1 MKKSRNHKNNLDERQ
16 EQTLLRIEHNGCWLA
31 FWGLAAALVVQRIFF
46 DFDFRNLA
54 GECIVFMAL
63 ALYIAVGCL
72 RQGIW
77 DRYLKPNTSSN
88 VIVSLTAALI
98 TGILGFIRTVKSF
111 PDKIAGSLAS
121 GIMYAMITFAVCFA
135 VLQLSADFFRK
146 KQAKLEEEP
155 QANEEEG
162 DSLI

>member
-1 MKKSRNHKNNLDERQ
+1 MKKSWNHKNNLDERQ
-16 EQTLLRIEHNGCWLA
+16 EQALLRIEHNGCWLA

-46 DFDFRNLA
+46 DFDFRSLA
-54 GECIVFMAL
+54 GECVVFMAL

-72 RQGIW
+72 SQGIW
-77 DRYLKPNTSSN
+77 DRRLKPNTSSN

-98 TGILGFIRTVKSF
+98 TGILGFVRTLKNF

-121 GIMYAMITFAVCFA
+121 GIVYAVITFTVCFA
-135 VLQLSADFFRK
+135 VLQFSAGVFRK

-155 QANEEEG
+155 QENGEEG

>member
-1 MKKSRNHKNNLDERQ
+1 MKKSRNNLDERQ

-46 DFDFRNLA
+46 DYDFRNLA
-54 GECIVFMAL
+54 GECIVFAAL

-72 RQGIW
+72 RHGIW
-77 DRYLKPNTSSN
+77 DRRLKPNSSSN
-88 VIVSLTAALI
+88 LAVSLTAALI
-98 TGILGFIRTVKSF
+98 TGILGFIFTVKRF

-121 GIMYAMITFAVCFA
+121 GVVYAVITFTVCFA
-135 VLQLSADFFRK
+135 VLQFSADLFRK

-155 QANEEEG
+155 QENEEER
-162 DSLI
+162 DSHI

>member
-1 MKKSRNHKNNLDERQ
+1 MKKRRNSKNNLDERQ

-31 FWGLAAALVVQRIFF
+31 FWGLAAVIVAQRIFF
-46 DFDFRNLA
+46 DDDFRNLA
-54 GECIVFMAL
+54 GECIVFVAL

-77 DRYLKPNTSSN
+77 DRRLKPNTSSN
-88 VIVSLTAALI
+88 LAVALTAALI
-98 TGILGFIRTVKSF
+98 TGALGFIFTVKRF

-121 GIMYAMITFAVCFA
+121 GIVYAVIAFTVCFA
-135 VLQLSADFFRK
+135 VLQLSADLFRK

-155 QANEEEG
+155 QENEEEG
-162 DSLI
+162 DSLT